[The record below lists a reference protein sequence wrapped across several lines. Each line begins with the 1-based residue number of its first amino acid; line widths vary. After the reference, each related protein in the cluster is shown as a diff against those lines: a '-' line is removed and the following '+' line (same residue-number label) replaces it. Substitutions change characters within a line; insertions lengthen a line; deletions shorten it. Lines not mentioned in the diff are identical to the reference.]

1 MLPLV
6 ALPVLAAIL
15 LLVGNNYFDRLLAHK
30 VESDLAMAHSHL
42 QHIQGE
48 TLTAVRSLAHS
59 RRIRALT
66 QRHDNDVGLA
76 EVLASRQE
84 NLGFDFLAILDVH
97 GGVLAASAGM
107 TEGDPY
113 VELGVL
119 GESLRT
125 VKEQVGLEVLDP
137 ARLKRL
143 SPQMAERAFLPLQET
158 PLAAPSN
165 AIEERRG
172 LLVIAIA
179 PMTDDAGRNIGY
191 VVGGF
196 LLNGHGEFVDYLGE
210 IVSAGGLRQVGV
222 TGTVTLFLD
231 DVRIATTVRTLAGE
245 RAVGTRVSQVVK
257 ESVLDRGESWVRR
270 AFVVNHWAMTAYDPV
285 LDYRGSRVGML
296 YVGVPEEPFSAFRW
310 KAIGMLLLLV
320 ALAAVG
326 ATLLT
331 FWLARSI
338 MRPVERLEA
347 TMRSVS
353 EGNSAARVGSMAGDD
368 ELVRLGILFD
378 RLLDTINEQT
388 GALRRWGEEL
398 DAKVAQRT
406 RDLAEANDALAQA
419 RDQAEQASQAKSSFL
434 ANMSHEIR
442 TPMNA
447 IIGLTHLLRR
457 ELAGPAQLQRLDKI
471 NDAAL
476 HLLSIINDILDIS
489 KIEAG
494 KLHLEHASFDL
505 ERVFDS
511 VCAMTAERATS
522 KGIELVRDVAPE
534 LSGSFQGDALRLG
547 QILLN
552 FAGNAVKFTEQGVI
566 VIRGFV
572 EQDFGDQV
580 LARFEVRDSGIG
592 IAPEAKGRLFS
603 AFEQA
608 DSSTT
613 RRYGGTG
620 LGLAISAK
628 LARMMGG
635 EVGVDSKLGQG
646 STFWFT
652 ARLGHD
658 GRPLAKRP
666 SLSSLAEKR
675 VLVVDDQF
683 EARQVLA
690 DMLLHLGMRVDQAE
704 GGDEALGLIGQAD
717 DSGDPYHLVLLD
729 WRMPGMDGLQV
740 AAALEET
747 PLRHRPMY
755 LLVTAYDADATIEA
769 RQCQRFDAILSKPV
783 SASNLYDTLLGLAGR
798 TPAVAGSGENDPVE
812 QRLRSEHAGKRIL
825 LAEDNEI
832 NREVALELLRDLALR
847 IDAAEDG
854 AQAVAL
860 AERTHYDLILMDV
873 QMPVLDGLEATRR
886 IRALPGYA
894 EVPIIAL
901 TANAFDE
908 DVAVCL
914 AAGMNAHL
922 GKPVDPDALFAA
934 LLEWMSRSDGL
945 SRRAT

>member
-1 MLPLV
+1 M
-6 ALPVLAAIL
+6 LAAIL

-42 QHIQGE
+42 QHVQGE
-48 TLTAVRSLAHS
+48 ALSAVRSLANS
-59 RRIRALT
+59 KRIRGLASGVLG
-66 QRHDNDVGLA
+66 DVGLG

-84 NLGFDFLAILDVH
+84 NLGFDFLAVLDSH
-97 GGVLAASAGM
+97 GGVIAASEGM
-107 TEGDPY
+107 VAGDPY
-113 VELGVL
+113 IELGVL
-119 GESLRT
+119 RESL
-125 VKEQVGLEVLDP
+125 VKAEAGVGLEVIDHL
-137 ARLKRL
+137 RLEKL
-143 SPQMAERAFLPLQET
+143 SPRLADRAHLRLVET
-158 PLAAPSN
+158 PMAAPN
-165 AIEERRG
+165 DAIEETRG
-172 LLVIAIA
+172 LLVIAVA
-179 PMTDDAGRNIGY
+179 PMFDETGRLLGY
-191 VVGGF
+191 AVGG
-196 LLNGHGEFVDYLGE
+196 LMLNWHYEFVDYLSE

-222 TGTVTLFLD
+222 NGTVTLFLD
-231 DVRIATTVRTLAGE
+231 DVRIATTVRTNKGE

-285 LDYRGSRVGML
+285 LDFQGKRIGML
-296 YVGVPEEPFSAFRW
+296 YVGIPEEPFAVFRW
-310 KAIGMLLLLV
+310 KAIGLVLFLV

-326 ATLLT
+326 ATLVTIRLT
-331 FWLARSI
+331 RTI
-338 MRPVERLEA
+338 MRPLERLEI
-347 TMRSVS
+347 TMRAVG
-353 EGNSAARVGSMAGDD
+353 EGDSGARVGELPGDD
-368 ELVRLGILFD
+368 ELVRLGQLFD
-378 RLLDTINEQT
+378 HLLDTINEQT
-388 GALRRWGEEL
+388 SALRSWGQEL

-419 RDQAEQASQAKSSFL
+419 RDVAEHANQAKSSFL

-447 IIGLTHLLRR
+447 IVGLTHLLRR
-457 ELAGPAQLQRLDKI
+457 ELVQPGQLQRLDKI

-494 KLHLEHASFDL
+494 KLHLEYASFDI

-511 VCAMTAERATS
+511 VCSMTAERAAA
-522 KGIELVRDVAPE
+522 KGVELVRDVVPE
-534 LSGSFQGDALRLG
+534 LSGIFQGDSLRLG

-566 VIRGFV
+566 VIRGV
-572 EQDFGDQV
+572 IEEDFGDHV
-580 LARFEVRDSGIG
+580 LARFEVRDTGIG
-592 IAPEAKGRLFS
+592 IPQEAVGRLFS

-620 LGLAISAK
+620 LGLAISAR

-635 EVGVDSKLGQG
+635 EVGVDSTPGQG

-652 ARLGHD
+652 AKLGRD
-658 GRPLAKRP
+658 GRQLVKRP

-683 EARQVLA
+683 EARLVLA
-690 DMLLHLGMRVDQAE
+690 DMLKHLGMRVDQAE
-704 GGDEALGLIGQAD
+704 GGEEALGLIELAD
-717 DSGDPYHLVLLD
+717 GNADPYRLVLLD

-740 AAALEET
+740 ANALESMSLT
-747 PLRHRPMY
+747 NRPKFM
-755 LLVTAYDADATIEA
+755 LVTAFDAELTTEA
-769 RQCQRFDAILSKPV
+769 RQCQHFDAILTKPV
-783 SASNLYDTLLGLAGR
+783 SASSLYDTLLNLVGR
-798 TPAVAGSGENDPVE
+798 EQALSRVGEACSVE
-812 QRLRSEHAGKRIL
+812 QRLQQDYSGKRIL

-832 NREVALELLRDLALR
+832 NREVALELLNDVGFRV
-847 IDAAEDG
+847 DAAEDG
-854 AQAVAL
+854 EQAVAL
-860 AERTHYDLILMDV
+860 AERGRYDLILMDV
-873 QMPVLDGLEATRR
+873 QMPVLDGLEATRQ
-886 IRALPGYA
+886 IRALPAYA

-934 LLEWMSRSDGL
+934 LLEWL
-945 SRRAT
+945 SKPQSA